1 MAAYKV
7 LTSATLSIGELLALN
22 NDHEIELSWLNMS
35 CFRRLLQQAFYAR
48 YIGEAEAFLLAFDQ
62 DADYDSPNF
71 LWFRERFRR
80 FVYVDRIVVSP
91 SARGHGYARAL
102 YKDLFNHALR
112 AGHSHVVCEVNLD
125 PPNLVS
131 DAFHAALGFRE
142 IGQGV
147 LSSSAKT
154 VRYLCIELGENSL
167 IRTE

>member
-1 MAAYKV
+1 NANQDFLGHSY
-7 LTSATLSIGELLALN
+7 LSNDVN
-22 NDHEIELSWLNMS
+22 NDVVNDGKLPVTILNHKAAS
-35 CFRRLLQQAFYAR
+35 NGRLR

-71 LWFRERFRR
+71 LWFRKRFRR

-102 YKDLFNHALR
+102 YKNLFNHALC

-154 VRYLCIELGENSL
+154 VCYLCIEVGENSQL
-167 IRTE
+167 RTE